1 MKTISNFEKIKPAV
15 GIAENNRFGR
25 VLHDNAG
32 YLCAKYTNVV
42 GLGINNVRFIGDNI
56 ISQPCIVI
64 YCLDK
69 SIIPYGE
76 NKLPETIQGC
86 PCDLREDMEMFGTS
100 TECRYENPNPGCSV
114 GMSFKHEFGSAGFL
128 AKSNATLENPV
139 TGFLTAA
146 HVVIQE
152 LHKLYQ
158 AESLLSDCSAGGKKH
173 ILIHPSWGHS
183 ANSQSIGEVVESFCG
198 NYQAVG
204 IDAAFVWNYK
214 PTPVGTVL
222 L

>member
-1 MKTISNFEKIKPAV
+1 M
-15 GIAENNRFGR
+15 
-25 VLHDNAG
+25 
-32 YLCAKYTNVV
+32 AK
-42 GLGINNVRFIGDNI
+42 
-56 ISQPCIVI
+56 
-64 YCLDK
+64 
-69 SIIPYGE
+69 

-86 PCDLREDMEMFGTS
+86 PCDLREDMVMFGTS

-158 AESLLSDCSAGGKKH
+158 AESLLSDCSAGKKN
-173 ILIHPSWGHS
+173 ISLSIHHGAIAPIANPSDKS
-183 ANSQSIGEVVESFCG
+183 
-198 NYQAVG
+198 
-204 IDAAFVWNYK
+204 
-214 PTPVGTVL
+214 
-222 L
+222 

>member
-25 VLHDNAG
+25 VIHDNAG

-42 GLGINNVRFIGDNI
+42 GLGINNVRCIGDNI
-56 ISQPCIVI
+56 IPQPYILI

-76 NKLPETIQGC
+76 NKLPETIQGYS
-86 PCDLREDMEMFGTS
+86 CDLREDMVIMFGTS
-100 TECRYENPNPGCSV
+100 MECRYENPNPGCSV
-114 GMSFKHEFGSAGFL
+114 GMSFKHEFGSAGFW

-139 TGFLTAA
+139 TGFLSAA

-158 AESLLSDCSAGGKKH
+158 AESLLSDSAGKKSYIIVH
-173 ILIHPSWGHS
+173 ASLGDS
-183 ANSQSIGEVVESFCG
+183 ANSQYIGEVVES
-198 NYQAVG
+198 
-204 IDAAFVWNYK
+204 
-214 PTPVGTVL
+214 
-222 L
+222 